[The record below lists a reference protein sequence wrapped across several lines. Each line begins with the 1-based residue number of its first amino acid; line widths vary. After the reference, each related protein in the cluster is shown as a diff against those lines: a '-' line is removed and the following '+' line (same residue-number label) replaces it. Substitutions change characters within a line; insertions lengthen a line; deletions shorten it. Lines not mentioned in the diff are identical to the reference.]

1 MRASRHKNVPED
13 VYPLDEWRLVE
24 KRFDLQYLGAAE
36 SLFAISNGYLG
47 MRGTCDE
54 GQPNVHSGTYVN
66 GFHETWPIVYG
77 EEAYGFA
84 KEGQTIIDVP
94 DAKVIKLYVDDE
106 PFYLP
111 TATVDNFERVLD
123 MQNGTLDRELVW
135 THSSGQRVSI
145 KSRRLVSFEH
155 RHLAAIAYDITLL
168 TSDAPV
174 VIVSELARGS
184 STVTASKDPRI
195 RQFGC
200 EVLEPVVQ
208 RAGER
213 RVVLGF
219 QTKSSK
225 MTLSSAVDHSI
236 ETDCAYN
243 VETESDSSSGQVT
256 FSIDAT
262 RGKRIRVVKYITYHS
277 SRRPQADELCRRS
290 DLVLD
295 RAVHHGF
302 EDLVQSQ
309 RRFLDDFWRRSDVVV
324 EGYPEWQQT
333 VRFNLF
339 QICQATARAEGV
351 GVPAKGLTGPGYEGH
366 YFWDTEIYLFPFLAY
381 TKPRIAKNLLK
392 LRHDKLRHARQRAR
406 ELNQR
411 GALFPWRTISGTE
424 ASAYY
429 AAGTAQYH
437 INADIVYA
445 LRKYVEVSGD
455 DEFLAD
461 VGAEILV
468 ETARLWL
475 DLGFFGN
482 QDGKFHINGVTGPD
496 EYNTVVNN
504 NLYTNLMARENLW
517 YAVSTVSALRAR
529 SQTQFDAL
537 VRKTGLVADEID
549 DWQKAAEAMYIPYS
563 DEDGIHPQ
571 DDAFLDKEEWDF
583 SGPPTEKYPLL
594 LHYHPLVIYRHRVIK
609 QADVVLAMF
618 LLGEEFSVE
627 QKRRNFDFYDRLTT
641 RDSSLSSSIESIVAS
656 EVGQQEKAVQ
666 YSIDSGLMD
675 LADVARNVKDGC
687 HIASMGGFWMTLV
700 YGFAGLRDNGGLL
713 RFTPRVPEQVGS
725 LKFSL
730 QIQAH
735 RLEVNVSQKSATY
748 LVRGDDPFTL
758 QHEGEQI
765 ELAPDTA
772 VTRPVTLPKAGDDQ
786 TN

>member
-392 LRHDKLRHARQRAR
+392 LRHDQLSHARQRAR

-475 DLGFFGN
+475 DLGFLGH

-583 SGPPTEKYPLL
+583 SGTPAEKYPLL

-765 ELAPDTA
+765 ELAPDIA
-772 VTRPVTLPKAGDDQ
+772 VTRPVTLPTAGDDQ

>member
-225 MTLSSAVDHSI
+225 MTLSSAVDHAI

-351 GVPAKGLTGPGYEGH
+351 GVPAKGLTGPVYEGH

-392 LRHDKLRHARQRAR
+392 LRHDQLSHARQRAR

-583 SGPPTEKYPLL
+583 SGTPAEKYPLL

-675 LADVARNVKDGC
+675 LADVARNGKDGC

-765 ELAPDTA
+765 ELAPDIA
-772 VTRPVTLPKAGDDQ
+772 VTRPVTLPTAGDDQ